1 MTTLMAIRA
10 HLRTRVSRTGIFETN
25 TAWPLNFFFSRSI
38 EQVVCAVQVLLINEK
53 GVRKKQIS
61 CSERN
66 EGE

>member
-25 TAWPLNFFFSRSI
+25 TAWPLKIFFSRSI

-53 GVRKKQIS
+53 GVRKKT
-61 CSERN
+61 N
-66 EGE
+66 FVFGKK